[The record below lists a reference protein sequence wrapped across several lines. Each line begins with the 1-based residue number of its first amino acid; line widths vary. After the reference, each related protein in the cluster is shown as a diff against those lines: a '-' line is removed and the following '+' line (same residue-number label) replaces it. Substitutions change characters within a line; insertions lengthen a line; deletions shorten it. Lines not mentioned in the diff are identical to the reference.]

1 MENQIR
7 NAMMAQKQLTVT
19 YTVEEAI
26 KIAEVFDMML
36 SNLAVSVM
44 EEGVNR
50 RCLDDALVL
59 NVFVGR
65 LRQCVFDIVMGEKT
79 E

>member
-1 MENQIR
+1 MENQIS
-7 NAMMAQKQLTVT
+7 NAMMAQKQLTVN

-36 SNLAVSVM
+36 SSLAVDVM
-44 EEGVNR
+44 ENGADR
-50 RCLDDALVL
+50 RKLDDALVL

-65 LRQCVFDIVMGEKT
+65 LRQAVYDVVLGVKT

>member
-1 MENQIR
+1 METTQCK
-7 NAMMAQKQLTVT
+7 AMMAQKKITVT

-44 EEGVNR
+44 EEGVDRNN
-50 RCLDDALVL
+50 LDDALVL
-59 NVFVGR
+59 NAYIGK
-65 LRQCVFDIVMGEKT
+65 LRQGVYNAVLGE
-79 E
+79 

>member
-1 MENQIR
+1 MENQIS

-36 SNLAVSVM
+36 SSLAVDVM
-44 EEGVNR
+44 ENGADR
-50 RCLDDALVL
+50 RKLDDALVL

-65 LRQCVFDIVMGEKT
+65 LRQAVYDVVLGVKT

>member
-1 MENQIR
+1 METTQF
-7 NAMMAQKQLTVT
+7 NARMAQKKITVT

-44 EEGVNR
+44 EEGVDRKN
-50 RCLDDALVL
+50 LDDALVL
-59 NVFVGR
+59 NAYIGD
-65 LRQCVFDIVMGEKT
+65 LRQGVYNAVLE

>member
-1 MENQIR
+1 
-7 NAMMAQKQLTVT
+7 MMAQKKITVT

-44 EEGVNR
+44 EEGVDRKN
-50 RCLDDALVL
+50 LDDALVL
-59 NVFVGR
+59 NAYIGK
-65 LRQCVFDIVMGEKT
+65 LRQGVYNAVLGE
-79 E
+79 

>member
-1 MENQIR
+1 MENQIS
-7 NAMMAQKQLTVT
+7 NAMMAQKKLTVT

-44 EEGVNR
+44 EDGVDR
-50 RCLDDALVL
+50 RKLDDALVL

-65 LRQCVFDIVMGEKT
+65 LRQAVFDVVMNEKT

>member
-36 SNLAVSVM
+36 SNLARDVT
-44 EEGVNR
+44 EGEADR
-50 RCLDDALVL
+50 KMLDDALVL
-59 NVFVGR
+59 NLFVGR
-65 LRQCVFDIVMGEKT
+65 LRQGVYNAVLGE
-79 E
+79 